1 MIIAGYQDEQKR
13 NCISLKLS
21 FEESEAWRNGEPV
34 KTSMRVSGDC
44 HGHFTVTAKLTR
56 PQSKAKRFRGL

>member
-13 NCISLKLS
+13 NCINLKLT
-21 FEESEAWRNGEPV
+21 FEESEIWRTGKPL
-34 KTSMRVSGDC
+34 KTCMRVSGDC

-56 PQSKAKRFRGL
+56 PKTKAERFRGL